1 MKIFNRFLVTSLTFA
16 VMVAPA
22 YSMTSAQNSSAQDP
36 AAQQATSTLQRGY
49 RVGYTDG
56 YQAGLR
62 DAADHAARD
71 YRNKEDYRSADRAY
85 TAAYGSLEAYQDGYR
100 QGFEV
105 GYAAGYEHRQFDSTV
120 PPGLS
125 MRGDGSTTTDSS
137 GSSSSNTT
145 ISNSSSGNTGVSNS
159 GAGSGPVTAGAA
171 PMFIPRDT
179 IMRVELLTNLSTE
192 ASQRGDQFQA
202 RVLEPREYEGAVID
216 GHVTRVKRPGR
227 GHGSAELQL
236 SFDQIRFTDNRS
248 ANFNAQVI
256 EVVAGG
262 NSSVRDVDPEG
273 GVRGKGSTTGDI
285 AKVGAGA
292 GIGAIIGAI
301 AGGGRGAAI
310 GAAIGGS
317 IGTAGVLTS
326 RGKEIRLASGQQLR
340 IRTATDTH
348 LQQ

>member
-1 MKIFNRFLVTSLTFA
+1 MKIFYRFLVTSLTLA
-16 VMVAPA
+16 LMVVPA
-22 YSMTSAQNSSAQDP
+22 YIAVGAQDSSAQDP

-62 DAADHAARD
+62 DSTDHAARD
-71 YRNKEDYRSADRAY
+71 YRNKEDYKSADRAY
-85 TAAYGSLEAYQDGYR
+85 TATYGSLEAYQDGYR

-105 GYAAGYEHRQFDSTV
+105 GYTAGYEHRQFDSTV

-125 MRGDGSTTTDSS
+125 MRGDGSTAVDNS
-137 GSSSSNTT
+137 GSSSGNTT
-145 ISNSSSGNTGVSNS
+145 VSNSSSGNTGVNNGSAS
-159 GAGSGPVTAGAA
+159 GGTAPAPV
-171 PMFIPRDT
+171 FIPRNT
-179 IMRVELLTNLSTE
+179 IMRVELLTNLSTDVT
-192 ASQRGDQFQA
+192 QRGDQFQA
-202 RVLEPREYEGAVID
+202 RVLEPREYEGAMID
-216 GHVTRVKRPGR
+216 GHVAQVKRPGR

-248 ANFNAQVI
+248 ANINAQVI
-256 EVVAGG
+256 EVITTGHTG
-262 NSSVRDVDPEG
+262 VRDVDPEG
-273 GVRGKGSTTGDI
+273 GIRSKGSTTGDI

-310 GAAIGGS
+310 GAAIGGGA
-317 IGTAGVLTS
+317 GTAGVLTS

-340 IRTATDTH
+340 IRTANDSH
-348 LQQ
+348 LQ